1 MKRIF
6 LFLLSL
12 ASLGANAQLLSD
24 RATASMLTCGAG
36 DDFYTSFGHSAIRI
50 TDSVN
55 GLDLV
60 YNYGTF
66 DFDTPHFYW
75 KFMRGQLNYCLSR
88 TTFADFIDEYTYYG
102 RPVSEQPLT
111 FEAQQVQN
119 LFLLLETNYL
129 PQYRYYRY
137 DFLRD
142 NCATRVRDVV
152 YSACGADTLLL
163 RHSEPMS
170 YRQLLATCLKDSL
183 EWWRL
188 GIDLLFGLPTDHR
201 CTAPERMFL
210 PAEMEAEL
218 AQCEVRSEKCEV
230 SSEAAA
236 PVSLL
241 TSHFSLLTKPSR
253 PLLVTHRTPLKAS
266 FPPVIVFSLLFAAI
280 ALLSL
285 HTSHFPLPTSH
296 FPLPTSHFP
305 LPTSHFPLL
314 TVIDRVLFILA
325 GICGLFLCFMWF
337 GTDHWCTQWNL
348 NILWLSPLLILIA
361 IRLER
366 SPRWALWLQE
376 TMFLVALLWVLWCH
390 LSIAIIPLIITLML
404 RVAILLL
411 HAKH

>member
-6 LFLLSL
+6 LLLL
-12 ASLGANAQLLSD
+12 LLVSLGTNAQVLSD
-24 RATASMLTCGAG
+24 EATASVLTCGPG

-50 TDSVN
+50 SDPAT

-75 KFMRGQLNYCLSR
+75 KFMRGQLNYQLSR
-88 TTFADFIDEYTYYG
+88 TSYAEFIAEYEWYG

-111 FEAQQVQN
+111 FEAGQVQN

-129 PQYRYYRY
+129 PEYRCYRY

-142 NCATRVRDVV
+142 NCATRVRDIV
-152 YSACGADTLLL
+152 YSAWAMDTVLQ
-163 RHSEPMS
+163 RTAEPMS
-170 YRQLLATCLKDSL
+170 YRQLLATCLKDSM

-218 AQCEVRSEKCEV
+218 AQCTTSGIWT
-230 SSEAAA
+230 A
-236 PVSLL
+236 PAIVG
-241 TSHFSLLTKPSR
+241 PSR
-253 PLLVTHRTPLKAS
+253 PLLTKGRTPLKAS
-266 FPPVIVFSLLFAAI
+266 FPPVVVFSLLFAVI
-280 ALLSL
+280 AV
-285 HTSHFPLPTSH
+285 
-296 FPLPTSHFP
+296 
-305 LPTSHFPLL
+305 L
-314 TVIDRVLFILA
+314 TWREKGREVFLRIIDRFLFILA
-325 GICGLFLCFMWF
+325 GLCGLFLCFMWF
-337 GTDHWCTQWNL
+337 GTNHMCTQWNL

-376 TMFLVALLWVLWCH
+376 AMFLIALVWVLWCH
-390 LSIAIIPLIITLML
+390 LTVAIIPLIIMLML
-404 RVAILLL
+404 RVGVLIAR
-411 HAKH
+411 K